1 MHTKQWRVDVFVS
14 EEGNTTKARAM
25 LTGDSPTTVAGTGI
39 ARRNP
44 HDPVV
49 PEIGD
54 EVAVGR
60 ALAALSAELLS
71 VASKDI
77 DASVGDS
84 FRAD

>member
-1 MHTKQWRVDVFVS
+1 MRTKQWRVDVFVS
-14 EEGNTTKARAM
+14 EEGDTTKARAT
-25 LTGDSPTTVAGTGI
+25 LTGDSPTRVSGTGV

-44 HDPVV
+44 HDPGV

-60 ALAALSAELLS
+60 ALGALSAELLT
-71 VASKDI
+71 VAYKDI
-77 DASVGDS
+77 DASVGDN